1 MAVQPRISPAR
12 LSHGAIPPCLGFGE
26 GPVRRGPLPHR
37 LRGGLESKV
46 ALFMPGVPISARPA
60 TVQPLISPARL
71 SRGVTPPCLGFGEGP
86 SQQEEMMLHPL
97 DRLDVTALATHV
109 NKCTEVNWTVN
120 FNTTGNR
127 KMMKNGLHIFK
138 FSDFLTSLHL
148 IRRKNIFFCPT
159 TINCGR
165 PWPVAYI
172 NFNQNT
178 HQIQVLTKPL
188 CRAQA
193 IFYSLPNNE
202 WGTKYCGLTYSAK

>member
-1 MAVQPRISPAR
+1 MTAPSLPASGTVSSRKWPLNNNFYASTDKPLAERIKLAHWGQSLLCQSQLCR
-12 LSHGAIPPCLGFGE
+12 CIC
-26 GPVRRGPLPHR
+26 
-37 LRGGLESKV
+37 
-46 ALFMPGVPISARPA
+46 
-60 TVQPLISPARL
+60 TVDRTSEP
-71 SRGVTPPCLGFGEGP
+71 
-86 SQQEEMMLHPL
+86 EEMMLHPWG
-97 DRLDVTALATHV
+97 RRDVTALATYV

-120 FNTTGNR
+120 FNITGNR

-165 PWPVAYI
+165 PWRAAYI

-178 HQIQVLTKPL
+178 HRIQVLTKPL

-202 WGTKYCGLTYSAK
+202 LGTKYCGLTYGGK